1 MLKLTSEVS
10 EANVYDWGWGG
21 VELDEFGELLL
32 ELFID
37 FTLSD
42 DEVGDEDVDD
52 EEAVPFILCNDEELE
67 SSDNELV
74 SCSVLD

>member
-1 MLKLTSEVS
+1 MKLTSELS
-10 EANVYDWGWGG
+10 DANVYDWGWGG
-21 VELDEFGELLL
+21 VVELDELGELLL

-42 DEVGDEDVDD
+42 DEVGDDDVEDED
-52 EEAVPFILCNDEELE
+52 AMPFILCNDEELE

-74 SCSVLD
+74 SWSVFN